1 MNAAHSIYLDNNATT
16 QCDPAVLAAMLPY
29 FSEWYGNAATG
40 LHPQGRRAARALDV
54 AREQVANLLN
64 ARPEE
69 IIFTSGATE
78 SNNLA
83 ILGIGR
89 KAADGPRKRIVT
101 TAVEHKAVL
110 EPCQVLGSLGYEV
123 IVLPVDTAGRVDL
136 AAANSAINEYT
147 LLVTVQAANNEMGTL
162 QPFQQIAA
170 LAHAVGALVHCD
182 AAQAVGKI
190 GVDVMAWDV
199 DLLSLS
205 AHKFYGP
212 KGVGALYIRN
222 GPRAIPLN
230 PLTYGGGQER
240 GVRSGT
246 SNVPGIVGLGA
257 AAQLSTI
264 LFPEEA
270 KRIETMRFALES
282 QLLAAFPGTWVN
294 GANAERLP
302 NTISLTLPGIEADAL
317 LLRLPE
323 IMMGVGS
330 ACSTGALEP
339 SHVLQAIGLNRSDA
353 GATIRLSLGRFN
365 SAEESPQIVTKLEQA
380 IDDLKMS
387 GNSSGARFLNK

>member
-1 MNAAHSIYLDNNATT
+1 MLSLDDPIYLDNNATT
-16 QCDPAVLAAMLPY
+16 RCDPAVVAAMLPY

-40 LHPQGRRAARALDV
+40 LHPLGRKAARALEV
-54 AREQVANLLN
+54 AREQTAVLLN

-83 ILGIGR
+83 ILGTGR
-89 KAADGPRKRIVT
+89 KAAKGQRKRIVT

-110 EPCQVLGSLGYEV
+110 EPCHALTYLGYEV
-123 IVLPVDTAGRVDL
+123 IVLPVDNAGRVSL
-136 AAANSAINEYT
+136 TAAQSAINENT
-147 LLVTVQAANNEMGTL
+147 LLVTVQAANNEIGTL
-162 QPFQQIAA
+162 QPVSQISE
-170 LAHAVGALVHCD
+170 LAHSVGALVHCD

-190 GVDVMAWDV
+190 PVDVLAWDV

-222 GPRAIPLN
+222 GPRAIPLE
-230 PLTYGGGQER
+230 PLVYGGGQER
-240 GVRSGT
+240 AVRSGT
-246 SNVPGIVGLGA
+246 SNVSGIVGLGV
-257 AAQLSTI
+257 AAQLCTR
-264 LFPEEA
+264 LLPEESQ
-270 KRIETMRFALES
+270 RIGTLRAEMES
-282 QLLAAFPGTWVN
+282 QLLASLPDVWVN

-302 NTISLTLPGIEADAL
+302 NTISLTLPSVEIDAL
-317 LLRLPE
+317 LLNLPE

-339 SHVLQAIGLNRSDA
+339 SHVLQAIGLSRKDA
-353 GATIRLSLGRFN
+353 GSTIRISLGRFN
-365 SAEESPQIVTKLEQA
+365 SQDETTKIVSRIAQTLEAHKL
-380 IDDLKMS
+380 
-387 GNSSGARFLNK
+387 R

>member
-1 MNAAHSIYLDNNATT
+1 MKVVQPIYLDNNATT
-16 QCDPAVLAAMLPY
+16 PCDPAVVAAMLPY

-40 LHPQGRRAARALDV
+40 LHPQGRRAARVIDD
-54 AREQVANLLN
+54 AREQTAVLLN

-83 ILGIGR
+83 ILGLGR
-89 KAADGPRKRIVT
+89 RAIDGQRKRIVT

-110 EPCQVLGSLGYEV
+110 EPCQFLDSLGYEV
-123 IVLPVDTAGRVDL
+123 IILPVDTAGRVDL
-136 AAANSAINEYT
+136 AAAHSAINEHT

-162 QPFQQIAA
+162 QPLQQIAA
-170 LAHAVGALVHCD
+170 FAHAVGALVHCD

-222 GPRAIPLN
+222 GPRAIPLDS
-230 PLTYGGGQER
+230 LIYGGGQER

-257 AAQLSTI
+257 AAQLSMI
-264 LFPEEA
+264 LFTEETQ
-270 KRIETMRFALES
+270 RIEAMRFALES
-282 QLLAAFPGTWVN
+282 QLLTTLPGTWVN

-302 NTISLTLPGIEADAL
+302 NTISLTLPGIEVDAL
-317 LLRLPE
+317 LLGLPE
-323 IMMGVGS
+323 VMMGVGS
-330 ACSTGALEP
+330 ACSSGALEP
-339 SHVLQAIGLNRSDA
+339 SHVLQAIGLDRSQSA
-353 GATIRLSLGRFN
+353 STIRLSLGRFN
-365 SAEESPQIVTKLEQA
+365 SSEEIPLIVTRIAQA
-380 IDDLKMS
+380 LSIP
-387 GNSSGARFLNK
+387 

>member
-1 MNAAHSIYLDNNATT
+1 VSNPNDPIYLDNNATT
-16 QCDPAVLAAMLPY
+16 PCDPAVVVAMLPY

-40 LHPQGRRAARALDV
+40 LHPQGRKAARAIDV
-54 AREQVANLLN
+54 AREQTAVLLN
-64 ARPEE
+64 ARPVE

-83 ILGIGR
+83 ILGLGR
-89 KAADGPRKRIVT
+89 RAAGGQRKRIVT

-110 EPCQVLGSLGYEV
+110 EPCHALAALGYEV

-136 AAANSAINEYT
+136 TAAQTAINEHT
-147 LLVTVQAANNEMGTL
+147 LLVTVQAANNEIGTV
-162 QPFQQIAA
+162 QPVAQLAA

-190 GVDVMAWDV
+190 PVDILAWDV

-222 GPRAIPLN
+222 GPRAISLE

-240 GVRSGT
+240 SVRSGT

-257 AAQLSTI
+257 AAQLCTT
-264 LFPEEA
+264 LLPEESQ
-270 KRIETMRFALES
+270 RIGAMRAALES
-282 QLLAAFPGTWVN
+282 QLLAASPGAWVN
-294 GANAERLP
+294 GAYAERLP
-302 NTISLTLPGIEADAL
+302 NTVSLTLPGVEVDAL
-317 LLRLPE
+317 LLSLPNV
-323 IMMGVGS
+323 MMGVGS

-353 GATIRLSLGRFN
+353 SSTVRLSLGRFN
-365 SAEESPQIVTKLEQA
+365 VLSEIQSAVAQIAHALHSA
-380 IDDLKMS
+380 PFH
-387 GNSSGARFLNK
+387 R